1 MTEPMEIDEA
11 TAAFISR
18 NIELAF
24 AMTRELLDNP
34 ALIEQVPDKATV
46 FVAPPDAPDYARRQM
61 ERARTFAGNGYRSVV
76 WRLGADDD
84 EPRAIPVAVSPEG
97 APKEAGADA
106 A

>member
-1 MTEPMEIDEA
+1 MTEFREIDEV

-24 AMTRELLDNP
+24 AMTKELLDNP

-46 FVAPPDAPDYARRQM
+46 FVAPPDDPDFARRQM
-61 ERARTFAGNGYRSVV
+61 ERARTFAADGCRSVV

-84 EPRAIPVAVSPEG
+84 EPRAIPVAGTPAD
-97 APKEAGADA
+97 APKGTGADA